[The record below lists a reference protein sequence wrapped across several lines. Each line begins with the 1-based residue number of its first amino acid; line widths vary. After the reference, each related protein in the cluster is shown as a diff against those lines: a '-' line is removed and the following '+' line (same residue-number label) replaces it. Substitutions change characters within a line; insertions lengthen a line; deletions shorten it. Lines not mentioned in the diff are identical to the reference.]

1 MIETKNQERKNE
13 YIIFRLHEQ
22 KHRIICFFD
31 EKQRHTFR
39 PYFKDLESSL
49 NAKERNKNKQNKK
62 ENDSSFGKSHS
73 NLIRLTD

>member
-31 EKQRHTFR
+31 EKPRHTFR

-49 NAKERNKNKQNKK
+49 NAKKEIKISKIKK
-62 ENDSSFGKSHS
+62 RMIHRLA
-73 NLIRLTD
+73 NLIPI

>member
-31 EKQRHTFR
+31 EKHRHTFR

-49 NAKERNKNKQNKK
+49 NAKK
-62 ENDSSFGKSHS
+62 EIK
-73 NLIRLTD
+73 